1 MSYATITD
9 VSTRLG
15 RPISDPLEVAQVTA
29 WIGDVEALILA
40 RIPLMAELIT
50 AGSPSISTVTMIE
63 ANVVIRKILNPEG
76 KQSEGIDD
84 YRYTRNDDARR
95 GDLFLTG
102 DEWDL
107 LTPNASSGAFT
118 VTPYGMPG
126 YSAPGMY
133 VAPLEWIAE
142 P

>member
-15 RPISDPLEVAQVTA
+15 RPISDSLEVAQVTA
-29 WIGDVEALILA
+29 WIGDIEALILA
-40 RIPLMAELIT
+40 RIPTLAGLIT
-50 AGSPSISTVTMIE
+50 AGSLATETVTMVE
-63 ANVVIRKILNPEG
+63 ANAVIRKIRNPDG
-76 KQSEGIDD
+76 KQNEKIDD
-84 YRYTRNDDARR
+84 YSYGLNANAAR
-95 GDLFLTG
+95 GELFLSD

-118 VTPYGMPG
+118 VTPYGLPG
-126 YSAPGMY
+126 YTAPGMY
-133 VAPLEWIAE
+133 VSPLEWIAE